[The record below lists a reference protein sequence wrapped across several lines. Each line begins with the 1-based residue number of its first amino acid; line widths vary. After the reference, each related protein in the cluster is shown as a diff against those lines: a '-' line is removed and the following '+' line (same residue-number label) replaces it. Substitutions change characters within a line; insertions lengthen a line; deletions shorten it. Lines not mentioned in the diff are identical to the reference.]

1 MNLSKNKTDG
11 FQKYL
16 TSQKIILTV
25 QAMRR
30 PMYAPARRVS
40 FGAFNHL
47 VNSRLRHSLLVQLL
61 PGQRIPWNKPV
72 QRLLHPSYQLQT
84 KNPAKLSTSSSLHH
98 SGDFVSRNSNL
109 TTSIV
114 RLCIHDHNLKL
125 ANNHH

>member
-47 VNSRLRHSLLVQLL
+47 VDSRLRHSGWWCSCCLGNAFL
-61 PGQRIPWNKPV
+61 GHKPV
-72 QRLLHPSYQLQT
+72 QRLLHPSSQVQT

-98 SGDFVSRNSNL
+98 SRWCSGGGHSRGDFVFILVKLWN
-109 TTSIV
+109 
-114 RLCIHDHNLKL
+114 CIHM
-125 ANNHH
+125 